1 MTTNIDKKQLKAVIF
16 DLDGTLLNTI
26 DTIYYYLNLS
36 LGRHGL
42 PTVSEG
48 ETMSFVGDGAVKL
61 IERAM
66 DRVGADRSLFDSIY
80 RFYNEAYNSDPYH
93 LTMVYDGIAELICRL
108 RESDISLAVLS
119 NKPDFAVK
127 AAVDHFFPDSFDVV
141 LGGRESVC
149 LKPAPDAIYEIAQKL
164 GISIDEIAYV
174 GDSEVDVLTADN
186 AGIHNAYFVS
196 WGFRT
201 AEQLAAAGAKR
212 ILNSASD
219 LLNILKTDVI

>member
-1 MTTNIDKKQLKAVIF
+1 MTTNIDKKQPKAVAF

-26 DTIYYYLNLS
+26 DTIDYYLNLS

-42 PTVSEG
+42 PTVSKA

-93 LTMVYDGIAELICRL
+93 LTKVYDGIAELICRL
-108 RESDISLAVLS
+108 RELGISLAVLS

-127 AAVDHFFPDSFDVV
+127 AAVDHFFPDSFDIV

-149 LKPAPDAIYEIAQKL
+149 LKPAPDAILYLMEKYGGTKENTIM
-164 GISIDEIAYV
+164 I
-174 GDSEVDVLTADN
+174 GDRVCDLESGYN
-186 AGIHNAYFVS
+186 AGCK
-196 WGFRT
+196 T
-201 AEQLAAAGAKR
+201 AFLLTPSVPIYPKCDWH
-212 ILNSASD
+212 LNNFEEMLD
-219 LLNILKTDVI
+219 LLK